1 MNRVPPSTPNLKILT
16 PKDSKDESPKQVK
29 SAEKRITSPRIEALR
44 VSFKSLQ
51 NRVAKVT
58 SSKNVPT
65 ELITKKATLVC
76 IEKINNLITEVSRN
90 QSKSQSLKA
99 ISSATKNWVDEDSSV
114 AMLIGVELKNYLS
127 QASLKDVLAFNRNL
141 ERDWPNIKK
150 EDENILTI
158 FRTHIDNYLMV
169 LRASTQPFVIPM
181 QTLKPPLIQE
191 LLTLLVESEI
201 GLALKK
207 PTESGITSATA
218 TATATESKKS
228 SAESTKKDIT
238 HSCWKDLER
247 ASFKY
252 RDEEGQ
258 LKPLYDAT
266 GWDPAKDDRD
276 QRKLDAIEKW
286 RALAGGD
293 SDVMLRSSNQ
303 AQQGLFGSVLVLL
316 QTSNQTPIKFQED
329 ALAMDGENGYVLIPA
344 DTVGFPTGGKEKL
357 NYTLSSNGKGGIKIE
372 ADYSKS
378 ENIFFNSV
386 SLQTSSMMEIN
397 PKRSSFAISLV
408 LDIPKTG
415 PITVEKAQYALS
427 IDFSDPSL
435 SKSTADTESKSAQ
448 PIKSDG

>member
-1 MNRVPPSTPNLKILT
+1 MNRVPPSTPKLKILT
-16 PKDSKDESPKQVK
+16 PQDSKDESPKQVK
-29 SAEKRITSPRIEALR
+29 SAEKRITSPRLEALK

-51 NRVAKVT
+51 NRMAQV
-58 SSKNVPT
+58 SSSRNIPT
-65 ELITKKATLVC
+65 ELITKKETWVC
-76 IEKINNLITEVSRN
+76 LEKINNFITEVSEN
-90 QSKSQSLKA
+90 QGRSQSLKA
-99 ISSATKNWVDEDSSV
+99 ISSASKHWGEKDSSV
-114 AMLIGVELKNYLS
+114 EMLIGVELKNYLS
-127 QASLKDVLAFNRNL
+127 QASLKDVLALNKNL
-141 ERDWPNIKK
+141 ERVWPNIKA

-158 FRTHIDNYLMV
+158 FRTHVANHLMV

-181 QTLKPPLIQE
+181 QSLKPPLIQE

-218 TATATESKKS
+218 TATESKKS
-228 SAESTKKDIT
+228 SEESTKKDIT

-258 LKPLYDAT
+258 LKPLYDAS

-276 QRKLDAIEKW
+276 QRKLSAIEKW
-286 RALAGGD
+286 RTLAGGD

-344 DTVGFPTGGKEKL
+344 ETVGFPTGGKEKL